1 MALGI
6 SGLSGSGLD
15 TSALITAIMNQE
27 KVPLNS
33 LTTKKEVTTAYKDFF
48 TALNTKTTTLRD
60 AATALSDLSTYNAFS
75 ATSSSTSTLSTS
87 TVGDK
92 ALAGTYSVTVANLA
106 QKHVVASKSIDVST
120 TFAASGLPTTFTIK
134 GQSIDL
140 TSIGIKSDTT
150 MGDALSLISNAINGL
165 SGTGVKASV
174 IQTESGKKSLVLTA
188 SDFGTANKVDI
199 AQLDSNWA
207 FAEKQEAKDAK
218 ITVNGVDITSST
230 NTVENAIEGVKLTL
244 TGVGSS
250 TVEVGQDISGITKK
264 IETFVSA
271 YNDIVNTI
279 RNNTKASTENKDGSL
294 SLTLMGDSL
303 LRDMQTQL
311 GGWMQQVIGSTDPNR
326 DTKLP
331 NILSDIGIEI
341 DKGVTSAS
349 LMTGNITFNSTL
361 LKEKMLAN
369 PEAVKNLLTGSSSG
383 SVGNVGMADLFKD
396 NLKVWTDSVDGLI
409 TMKVKGYSSDITFLS
424 EQITSMSDRLDM
436 KKVALE
442 KKYANMEVMLSSLKS
457 QSSYVSNIL
466 KSITGS
472 SDK

>member
-1 MALGI
+1 M
-6 SGLSGSGLD
+6 
-15 TSALITAIMNQE
+15 
-27 KVPLNS
+27 
-33 LTTKKEVTTAYKDFF
+33 
-48 TALNTKTTTLRD
+48 
-60 AATALSDLSTYNAFS
+60 SDLSTYNAFS
-75 ATSSSTSTLSTS
+75 ATSSNASTLSTS

-92 ALAGTYSVTVANLA
+92 SSAGSYSVTVANLA
-106 QKHVVASKSIDVST
+106 QKHVVASKGIDVST
-120 TFAASGLPTTFTIK
+120 TFAASGLPTTFAIK

-165 SGTGVKASV
+165 TGTGVKASV

-207 FAEKQEAKDAK
+207 FVEKQEAMDAK
-218 ITVNGVDITSST
+218 ITVNGIDIISST
-230 NTVENAIEGVKLTL
+230 NTVEDAIEGVKLTL

-250 TVEVGQDISGITKK
+250 TVEVGQDVSGITKK

-271 YNDIVNTI
+271 YNDIVKTI
-279 RNNTKASTENKDGSL
+279 RDNTKASTKNSDGSL

-326 DTKLP
+326 DIKLP

-349 LMTGNITFNSTL
+349 LMTGNITFDSTL
-361 LKEKMLAN
+361 FKEKMLAN
-369 PEAVKNLLTGSSSG
+369 PEAVKKLLTGSSSG
-383 SVGNVGMADLFKD
+383 SIGNVGMADLFKD

-409 TMKVKGYSSDITFLS
+409 TMKIKGYSSDITFLS
-424 EQITSMSDRLDM
+424 EQITGMSNRLDM
-436 KKVALE
+436 KKAALE
-442 KKYANMEVMLSSLKS
+442 RKYANMEVMLSGLKS
-457 QSSYVSNIL
+457 QSDYVSNIL